1 MNNFKYYHYIFIF
14 LLVLF
19 SLNYFSAKIAN
30 SGVLKNLSY
39 AFVLGTILISIPQ
52 FFRKAGGFI
61 FPVQVLCFSV
71 LFSILMAYIS
81 WNQAFSYSVSSI
93 PYLIWFSF
101 FYLLHQKY
109 PIAMLERVVMVFGV
123 AYIVLYLFQFLHS
136 DTVYFGF
143 REEFVEDRGIVRIL
157 FPGAGA
163 FFLAFFIALNKSLE
177 KNAYKWF
184 YIGFVLMGVGVTLLQ
199 VTRQSIGLLAVII
212 VYHYGRKASLAMKL
226 GMVVVFVVGLI
237 YLQGSD
243 IYKGLAET
251 QKETVSEGDK
261 YIRVIAGDYFIN
273 DFSPNWLSR
282 IFGNGLP
289 NNTSSYGAFT
299 TYLEDVYGFYLSDVG
314 IIGVYVM
321 FGIFAVLAYIS
332 IFIKSFR
339 MRVPENYYYLK
350 YYTLL
355 LLVTSLTSDAVYS
368 INFMITNVFVLYIY
382 QYLYESQQYYIVQ
395 QQAVAENEILQPA
408 LS

>member
-1 MNNFKYYHYIFIF
+1 MNNSRYYHFIFIF
-14 LLVLF
+14 MLVLF
-19 SLNYFSAKIAN
+19 SLNYFSAKIA
-30 SGVLKNLSY
+30 SGGALKNISY
-39 AFVLGTILISIPQ
+39 AFMLGTILFSLPH
-52 FFRKAGGFI
+52 FFRKASGFVL
-61 FPVQVLCFSV
+61 PVQIISFSV
-71 LFSILMAYIS
+71 VFSILMAYIS
-81 WNQAFSYSVSSI
+81 WGQQLSYSVSTI

-101 FYLLHQKY
+101 FFLLHKKY
-109 PIAMLERVVMVFGV
+109 PIELIERVIMIFGV

-157 FPGAGA
+157 FPGAGV
-163 FFLAFFIALNKSLE
+163 FFLAFFIAINKSLE

-199 VTRQSIGLLAVII
+199 VTRQSIGLVAVILLF
-212 VYHYGRKASLAMKL
+212 HYGRKASMAMKV
-226 GMVVVFVVGLI
+226 GVVALFVVGII

-261 YIRVIAGDYFIN
+261 YIRVIAGEYFIN
-273 DFSPNWLSR
+273 DFSPNIMSR

-321 FGIFAVLAYIS
+321 FGIFAVLSYLYI
-332 IFIKSFR
+332 FYKSFR
-339 MRVPENYYYLK
+339 MRVPEKYYYLK
-350 YYTLL
+350 YYTCL

-368 INFMITNVFVLYIY
+368 INFMITNVFVLYIF
-382 QYLYESQQYYIVQ
+382 QYLYEYEQQMRWLQ
-395 QQAVAENEILQPA
+395 KANAEQELQTV
-408 LS
+408 S